1 MHGLRESIKDK
12 AEIKNSSKYIN
23 EDQPEQQAYDNAVN
37 NAQQVVDETQ
47 ATLDTNTINN
57 LTNAVTQSKSNLH
70 GDVKLQQDKDSAKQ
84 TISQLPNLNNAQKH
98 MEDSLIDSQ
107 HTRTSVAHDLSEA
120 QALNGLMGT
129 LKRVLKIMRLLFQMA
144 ITLMLNQRKTSIR
157 SSCSTCQRPH

>member
-84 TISQLPNLNNAQKH
+84 TISQLPNLNNAQNTWKIH
-98 MEDSLIDSQ
+98 SLIVNT
-107 HTRTSVAHDLSEA
+107 HVVW
-120 QALNGLMGT
+120 LM
-129 LKRVLKIMRLLFQMA
+129 I
-144 ITLMLNQRKTSIR
+144 IR
-157 SSCSTCQRPH
+157 SSSIKRFNGDFKREY

>member
-84 TISQLPNLNNAQKH
+84 TISQLPNLNNAQNTWKIH
-98 MEDSLIDSQ
+98 SLIVN
-107 HTRTSVAHDLSEA
+107 TRTSVAHDLSEA

-129 LKRVLKIMRLLFQMA
+129 LKESIKDNATIISNGNYINA
-144 ITLMLNQRKTSIR
+144 EPTKTSIR